1 MNFHSV
7 NKTHASLSLHHT
19 NDNHQLPNPHNLFR
33 GSRWAENWCPASSYV
48 RHSSAWASP
57 AASLSKFRLTCC
69 ANRQLHGYV
78 CFHRQI
84 TKYKDIV
91 TIWNKQSWLRLC
103 HVDSWVHRS
112 SPSIHWPFGF
122 NSRHLRKV
130 AVHLST
136 FQVAIKTILPIKIA
150 FTPTLADMVVCHWND
165 LVLP

>member
-33 GSRWAENWCPASSYV
+33 GSRRAENWCPASSYV

-112 SPSIHWPFGF
+112 SPLTLHPSIHSVSILDIYEKWRCICPHSKWLLKLYFQL
-122 NSRHLRKV
+122 RLHLPRR
-130 AVHLST
+130 
-136 FQVAIKTILPIKIA
+136 
-150 FTPTLADMVVCHWND
+150 
-165 LVLP
+165 